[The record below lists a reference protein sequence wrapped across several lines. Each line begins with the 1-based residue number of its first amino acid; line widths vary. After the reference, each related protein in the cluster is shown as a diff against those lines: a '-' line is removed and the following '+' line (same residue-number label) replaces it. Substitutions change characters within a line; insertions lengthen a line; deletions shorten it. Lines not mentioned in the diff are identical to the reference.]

1 YYLQNPSNQ
10 GLSRKAL
17 RLSARVREKAALQVC
32 TEIAEMFYEQQK
44 GMTVPRLAAKLRM
57 PSVVIDQITRAL
69 TDAGILALTI
79 TKRQP
84 EYIPGR
90 PFDETT
96 VADMLLILRAS
107 DEAGVLSLD
116 SVRAS
121 DAVKNI
127 MQRAEAQMRQEM
139 GQLTLKELAHQQMKE
154 RQKV

>member
-1 YYLQNPSNQ
+1 
-10 GLSRKAL
+10 
-17 RLSARVREKAALQVC
+17 
-32 TEIAEMFYEQQK
+32 MFYEQQK

-154 RQKV
+154 RQKVT